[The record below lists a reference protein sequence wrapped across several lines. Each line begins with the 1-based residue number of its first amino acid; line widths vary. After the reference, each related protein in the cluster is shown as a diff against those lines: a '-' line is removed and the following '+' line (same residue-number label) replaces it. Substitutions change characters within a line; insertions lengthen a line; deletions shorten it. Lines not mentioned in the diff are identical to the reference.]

1 MCASRR
7 PTANKRKSHKR
18 GKNPGSGDSE
28 GEASSTEAGP
38 SRFKVEITHQNLSRW
53 QLRIYQ
59 AEHCQTLQARMPVS
73 YCNSYYNVV
82 FSSSCGV
89 GMRYGKKPSE
99 FGIPRGST
107 AWRIRGPPMAVAE
120 TWRQYMAIL
129 SQLHS
134 CSASRVFEPFPLL
147 AIAGLSRPLLTPG
160 NMLLLLCSM
169 CVPYL
174 IRQEGNPYRILGDY
188 DSYCDRRIQ
197 CHPVCGSTVTLVYH
211 CILVWVLNVSQ
222 SVAKVQTANEDEQK
236 QWTGKGGVSV
246 PRYSCHA
253 SIEPKLKL
261 VGPPKSPHA
270 ARL

>member
-18 GKNPGSGDSE
+18 GKNPGSDDSE

-38 SRFKVEITHQNLSRW
+38 SRSKVEITHQNLSRW

-59 AEHCQTLQARMPVS
+59 AKHCQTLQARMPVS
-73 YCNSYYNVV
+73 YCNSYCNVV

-89 GMRYGKKPSE
+89 GMRYGKKLSE
-99 FGIPRGST
+99 FGVPRGST
-107 AWRIRGPPMAVAE
+107 AWRIRGPPMAVTE
-120 TWRQYMAIL
+120 TGRQYLAIL
-129 SQLHS
+129 SQPHS
-134 CSASRVFEPFPLL
+134 CSASRCICEPFPLL

-160 NMLLLLCSM
+160 NMLLCSI

-174 IRQEGNPYRILGDY
+174 ISARNPYRILGDY

-211 CILVWVLNVSQ
+211 CILVWVLNMSVSQ
-222 SVAKVQTANEDEQK
+222 WPRCKRRTRTNK
-236 QWTGKGGVSV
+236 NNGRGKAAS
-246 PRYSCHA
+246 PFLATHA
-253 SIEPKLKL
+253 LMS
-261 VGPPKSPHA
+261 
-270 ARL
+270 RLD